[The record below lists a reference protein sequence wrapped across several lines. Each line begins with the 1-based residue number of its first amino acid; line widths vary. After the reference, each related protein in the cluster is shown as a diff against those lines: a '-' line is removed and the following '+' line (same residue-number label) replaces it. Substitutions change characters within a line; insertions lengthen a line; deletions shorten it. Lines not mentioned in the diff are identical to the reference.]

1 MRTGIGRYMKA
12 ALLAAVSVA
21 GALPV
26 SAQYRE
32 TPRIQQYA
40 GLQEAAVSDTLQ
52 RGAADGDSVYTI
64 ERCYALVEEN
74 YPLVRRYDLLDLT
87 EEFTLKNAYMNYFP
101 QISLQG
107 SASYQT
113 DVLQFPFDLSSY
125 GIDMPTF
132 SKDQYAAV
140 IELSQVLWDGGMI
153 AANRAN
159 IRAKADVDMAEQ
171 EINMY
176 SLREKINDLYFGILY
191 LDQQIRQVDI
201 MMEELQREHK
211 RIESCIANGV
221 ANLSDLDLI
230 EVERITQEQ
239 NRESLASMLEAYLR
253 VLTLMTG
260 VRIDDSRQLV
270 MPVSEG
276 MDREAMLAALID
288 AEIRRPE
295 LELYRAQEL
304 EIDTQLDYWTAGG
317 LPQFSLFVRGGY
329 GRPGLNMM
337 DNSFQPFAIGGI
349 RMVWNIS
356 KLYSLGYGKKI
367 VGYSKEQV
375 NTVRETFLFNTN
387 LQVQEQVAEIR
398 RYFKTVEDDER
409 IVELR
414 ENIRKSTEA
423 AVENG
428 TKNASDLVSEI
439 NKENMARR
447 QLIMHQVEMMKAI
460 YELKTIKNS

>member
-1 MRTGIGRYMKA
+1 MGTLRQYICTAFGV
-12 ALLAAVSVA
+12 AVLMAVA
-21 GALPV
+21 SPS
-26 SAQYRE
+26 SAQDS
-32 TPRIQQYA
+32 
-40 GLQEAAVSDTLQ
+40 GS
-52 RGAADGDSVYTI
+52 GDSVETYTI
-64 ERCYALVEEN
+64 EQCYDLVRDN
-74 YPLVRRYDLLDLT
+74 YPLVKRYELLDLT

-113 DVLQFPFDLSSY
+113 DVLAFPFDLSPY
-125 GIDMPTF
+125 GIEMPVF
-132 SKDQYAAV
+132 SKDQYSAV

-159 IRAKADVDMAEQ
+159 IRAKADVDMAQQ

-176 SLREKINDLYFGILY
+176 SLKERVNDLYFGILY

-201 MMEELQREHK
+201 MMADLDREYA
-211 RIESCIANGV
+211 RIEGCIANGV

-230 EVERITQEQ
+230 EVERISQGQ
-239 NRESLASMLEAYLR
+239 NRDNLFSMLEAYLR

-260 VRIDDSRQLV
+260 VRISDGRQLV
-270 MPVSEG
+270 MPMPEG
-276 MDREAMLAALID
+276 VDKEAMLDALIMAD
-288 AEIRRPE
+288 IRRPE
-295 LELYRAQEL
+295 LELYKAQEM

-317 LPQFSLFVRGGY
+317 LPQFSLFIRGGY

-337 DNSFQPFAIGGI
+337 DNSFQPFAVGGI

-356 KLYSLGYGKKI
+356 QLYSLGYGKKI

-375 NTVRETFLFNTN
+375 NSVRETFLFNAN

-398 RYFKTVEDDER
+398 RYFRTVEDDER
-409 IVELR
+409 IVALR

-423 AVENG
+423 GVENG
-428 TKNASDLVSEI
+428 TKNTSDLVSEI
-439 NKENMARR
+439 NKENAARK
-447 QLIMHQVEMMKAI
+447 QLIMHQIEMMKAL

>member
-21 GALPV
+21 GVLPV

-32 TPRIQQYA
+32 TPRVQQYA
-40 GLQEAAVSDTLQ
+40 GLQEAAVSETLQ

-140 IELSQVLWDGGMI
+140 IELSQVIWDGGMI

-176 SLREKINDLYFGILY
+176 SLREKVNDLYFGILY

-201 MMEELQREHK
+201 LMHDLQREHK

-239 NRESLASMLEAYLR
+239 NRESLASMLESYLR

-260 VRIDDSRQLV
+260 VKIDDCRQV
-270 MPVSEG
+270 ML
-276 MDREAMLAALID
+276 DALIE
-288 AEIRRPE
+288 AEIHRPE
-295 LELYRAQEL
+295 LQLYKAQEL

-317 LPQFSLFVRGGY
+317 LPQFSLFIRGGY

-337 DNSFQPFAIGGI
+337 DNSFQPFAVGGI
-349 RMVWNIS
+349 RLVWNIS

-367 VGYSKEQV
+367 VNYSKEQV

-439 NKENMARR
+439 NKENVARR

>member
-1 MRTGIGRYMKA
+1 
-12 ALLAAVSVA
+12 
-21 GALPV
+21 
-26 SAQYRE
+26 
-32 TPRIQQYA
+32 
-40 GLQEAAVSDTLQ
+40 
-52 RGAADGDSVYTI
+52 
-64 ERCYALVEEN
+64 
-74 YPLVRRYDLLDLT
+74 
-87 EEFTLKNAYMNYFP
+87 
-101 QISLQG
+101 
-107 SASYQT
+107 
-113 DVLQFPFDLSSY
+113 
-125 GIDMPTF
+125 
-132 SKDQYAAV
+132 
-140 IELSQVLWDGGMI
+140 MI

-176 SLREKINDLYFGILY
+176 SLREKVNDLYFGILY

-270 MPVSEG
+270 MPVPEG
-276 MDREAMLAALID
+276 MDMEAMLAALID

-414 ENIRKSTEA
+414 ENIRRYQECLGS
-423 AVENG
+423 G
-428 TKNASDLVSEI
+428 LRD
-439 NKENMARR
+439 
-447 QLIMHQVEMMKAI
+447 Q
-460 YELKTIKNS
+460 